1 MDNLKSLMPRNKH
14 DLENV
19 KRLKELDPADL
30 KPILPELLTWIQD
43 INWPVAVEIAKILV
57 TCGREIVPELKK
69 VMESSDDDWKFACI
83 GWVIKELP
91 REIAKELET
100 ELKRIAFQPNSTER
114 NSELD
119 DTAKE
124 ILIAHEMI

>member
-1 MDNLKSLMPRNKH
+1 MDNIRSLLPRHKH

-19 KRLKELDPADL
+19 KRLKEFDLADL
-30 KPILPELLTWIQD
+30 KPILPELFTWIQD

-57 TCGREIVPELKK
+57 SCGREIVPELKK
-69 VMESSDDDWKFACI
+69 VMASSDDDWKFACL

-91 REIAKELET
+91 REITKEMET

-114 NSELD
+114 NSDLD

-124 ILIAHEMI
+124 ILKAHAMI